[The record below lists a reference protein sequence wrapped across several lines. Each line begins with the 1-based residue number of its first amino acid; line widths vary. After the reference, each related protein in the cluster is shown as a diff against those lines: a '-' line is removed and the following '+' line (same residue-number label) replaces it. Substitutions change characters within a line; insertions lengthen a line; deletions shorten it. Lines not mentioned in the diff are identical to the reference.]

1 MKKRKAEGQVP
12 CVLTFLGERTEEH
25 TGVFGERSS
34 PGTPGHY
41 QTWVLAGQKWAEGQ
55 GEN

>member
-34 PGTPGHY
+34 PGMPGHY
-41 QTWVLAGQKWAEGQ
+41 QTWVLLGQKRAEG
-55 GEN
+55 